1 MAELAYAEGL
11 NPSGREVVRVRI
23 PPRAPVFGTRFD
35 LLSDLGRTSVG
46 PRSDPATGKQ
56 RRHYKQGFRTK
67 REAEAA
73 LDELLSVIRSG
84 DVVN

>member
-1 MAELAYAEGL
+1 MAESADAVDLKSAEGQ
-11 NPSGREVVRVRI
+11 PSCGFESRPGHQCSARGSI
-23 PPRAPVFGTRFD
+23 FC
-35 LLSDLGRTSVG
+35 RTSVG